1 MRATT
6 GQKSRPQDKLVI
18 FDDDPYYGAL
28 LAATAPGFDFMPSY
42 FSSIYDLKPFSQ
54 LKDFDFAIID
64 IYMGSI
70 RGDEL
75 AEYIDM
81 FCADV
86 PVILISGQ
94 DLHIPACESHWPTS
108 VRSFLPKSVGPYK
121 ILEAARSTL
130 RRERL
135 LRRLAAAPSGVS
147 DPSMNLEPDRPA
159 DTA

>member
-1 MRATT
+1 MRTIKGTSA
-6 GQKSRPQDKLVI
+6 KPQDKLVI

-28 LAATAPGFDFMPSY
+28 LSAAAFGFDFKPSY

-54 LKDFDFAIID
+54 LRDFDLAIID

-81 FCADV
+81 FCAEV

-94 DLHIPACESHWPTS
+94 DLHIPECESHWPKS
-108 VRSFLPKSVGPYK
+108 VRTFLPKSAGPYK

-130 RRERL
+130 QRERL
-135 LRRLAAAPSGVS
+135 LRRLAAAPCGASEQG
-147 DPSMNLEPDRPA
+147 PEQPA
-159 DTA
+159 Q